1 MAIPHQFW
9 SYMMTDRTARIKLLS
24 CLLAGYFKCYLKKKR
39 KVNGISPKFYL
50 EKQRHE
56 REEGS
61 APGRVPDLKQRWE
74 ATALTPVPY

>member
-1 MAIPHQFW
+1 M
-9 SYMMTDRTARIKLLS
+9 L
-24 CLLAGYFKCYLKKKR
+24 LKKK